1 MALAGVWRLQG
12 GRPGPWGI
20 VALSHRAFRE
30 VACRGWG
37 RGGPAGCLPS
47 PTAPPSSPDAHLLSP
62 SWLLGTGCI
71 NIIPF
76 WPACVLTLSQ
86 KQFEARSDKPHTF
99 SAQGGPKGPSDEEGD
114 TS

>member
-47 PTAPPSSPDAHLLSP
+47 PTTPPPVPRRPFIEPLLAARH
-62 SWLLGTGCI
+62 WVDTICI

-86 KQFEARSDKPHTF
+86 KQFEARSDKPHMF
-99 SAQGGPKGPSDEEGD
+99 SAQGGSKGPF
-114 TS
+114 